1 MRRTAPLFR
10 PDAGWLFVA
19 AGLAVCA
26 AGVILPAQSDLKTLQ
41 QQLDTLRTEESRAY
55 ARLKAYND
63 FLDELDEED
72 PALVRRL
79 AASQL
84 NIVPASD
91 RPVLLSTAQIA
102 PVTDWIEATV
112 AYDPPAP
119 RPLPD
124 STLSRLSNGPLRLW
138 LFAGGIMCV
147 FVGLLMGTTGVRL
160 SGRRPAVEL
169 DEARLDREDWQIEP
183 PVLEPAEAEAA
194 AANEVATVEAAES
207 PAAIDELAREIAAE
221 IEAPLSVESDM
232 GDLSEDDAEVDDD
245 IDSAHDD
252 ADADDEDDDALVLEF
267 EGAEDDAED
276 DDSDNDDEDDD
287 ATDEIRRG

>member
-26 AGVILPAQSDLKTLQ
+26 AGVILPAQGDFKTLQ

-102 PVTDWIEATV
+102 PVTNWIEATV
-112 AYDPPAP
+112 SYDPPAV

-124 STLSRLSNGPLRLW
+124 STLSKLANGPLRLW

-147 FVGLLMGTTGVRL
+147 FMGLLMGT
-160 SGRRPAVEL
+160 SNARRPAVAAMDLDDARIDRDEL
-169 DEARLDREDWQIEP
+169 HIEAPTLVPAEVEAAAMNEDATVSAAEAPAVTDIDTDVADAVDHAEVDEDVDVGDGDDDESNEVVEFESVEHDEDSFDEARD
-183 PVLEPAEAEAA
+183 
-194 AANEVATVEAAES
+194 
-207 PAAIDELAREIAAE
+207 
-221 IEAPLSVESDM
+221 
-232 GDLSEDDAEVDDD
+232 VD
-245 IDSAHDD
+245 SK
-252 ADADDEDDDALVLEF
+252 
-267 EGAEDDAED
+267 
-276 DDSDNDDEDDD
+276 
-287 ATDEIRRG
+287 EIRRE

>member
-26 AGVILPAQSDLKTLQ
+26 AVVILPAQGDFKTLQ

-102 PVTDWIEATV
+102 PVTNWIEATV
-112 AYDPPAP
+112 SYDSPAV

-124 STLSRLSNGPLRLW
+124 STLSKLANGPLRLW

-147 FVGLLMGTTGVRL
+147 FMGLLMG
-160 SGRRPAVEL
+160 SPSPRRPAADTAMDL
-169 DEARLDREDWQIEP
+169 DDARLDRGELRVEAP
-183 PVLEPAEAEAA
+183 KLVPAETEAA
-194 AANEVATVEAAES
+194 AMNEVATESAAES
-207 PAAIDELAREIAAE
+207 HTTIGIDTDVVD
-221 IEAPLSVESDM
+221 PTDH
-232 GDLSEDDAEVDDD
+232 AEVDGDP
-245 IDSAHDD
+245 AEH
-252 ADADDEDDDALVLEF
+252 DADDEECDEVMELESVEEDEDAF
-267 EGAEDDAED
+267 EGTEDDKSE
-276 DDSDNDDEDDD
+276 
-287 ATDEIRRG
+287 EIRPA